1 MVTISGLP
9 PTIENGTVYTEG
21 RSIRIERGSM
31 TDRFQQ
37 WQVHVYRFE
46 LRGSRVGP
54 PRIRTTAGHS
64 R

>member
-37 WQVHVYRFE
+37 WQVHVYRIE
-46 LRGSRVGP
+46 HRGSPV
-54 PRIRTTAGHS
+54 
-64 R
+64 